1 MVLTLRLRFF
11 LSLTGALL
19 LTSLL
24 VLLSTPHHHSQLT
37 TFWLHDLPPLTPLLR
52 ILTYTGVLL
61 ISLSSFISRP
71 PFGDS
76 PLQAP
81 ELFAFTLPSFFSL
94 EGAMRLIGGRW
105 ITHGRLRL
113 LRGVMLVAW
122 VCCIVG
128 LGGRVP
134 GVVVGLLHFLLHG
147 VVSGCIG
154 TSHRWYVPVYTLLA
168 LMFADGNQALS
179 LDSVIHSHYPSYP
192 LYSHS
197 SSSPSTVSG
206 SGLARKLVLI
216 ASISTLFYG
225 GLTKLLNGGWKWLNG
240 RSLAY
245 YVSSEENG
253 RWGLLK
259 RVMSS
264 QPLLSLFLS
273 VSSIVLE
280 CGAIVAVFSRF
291 WRPIVLANAAA
302 FHFGIWLTMWPNY
315 LPQTWCYGVGT
326 QWPWEEL
333 PAYPALVPPQ
343 WATSHQPTFL
353 LPHWPAYFHSTP
365 FWACWAATLLC
376 VFLTFVTLFRI
387 EYWPLTG
394 IPMYSFYRDNSFSY
408 RFLRD
413 ERQAQFVAVEH
424 VHSGYPNALAWSN
437 LWIIL
442 RLKNTDPRV
451 RHEIAEARRR
461 RKVEKLQQRPA
472 ALAVGGAKRPWR
484 SLLDPPGVG
493 EGVGSIDD
501 PDERWYVN
509 LKGRVTKE
517 GAVRGV
523 LTKQW
528 RRTLHNVA
536 AADMAAK
543 PVGRIHAPKEGEG
556 ARIDAEE
563 SEGEV
568 GVEGM
573 GGGGVTGGWEGRDEE
588 EAEADVEGEGE
599 GETEEAEGEG
609 VVRRRRKGGSVG
621 GVGVDPSL
629 AATGSS
635 PRPSPRPVYPGEAWL
650 LKQRDGL
657 RMYAEEC
664 EWKLPEWA
672 EATGELQLRCKLR
685 HGYAVLARC
694 PWNPAKQQ

>member
-1 MVLTLRLRFF
+1 MVLTLNLRFF
-11 LSLTGALL
+11 LSFTGALL
-19 LTSLL
+19 LTFLL
-24 VLLSTPHHHSQLT
+24 FLLSTPRHHAHLAS
-37 TFWLHDLPPLTPLLR
+37 FWLHDLPPLHPSIR
-52 ILTYTGVLL
+52 ILAYSGTLL
-61 ISLSSFISRP
+61 ISLISYVSRP

-81 ELFAFTLPSFFSL
+81 ELFHYTLSSFFSL
-94 EGAMRLIGGRW
+94 EGAMALLGRRW
-105 ITHGRLRL
+105 ITQQRLRL
-113 LRGVMLVAW
+113 LRAVMVAAW
-122 VCCIVG
+122 LCCIAG
-128 LGGRVP
+128 FGGRTP
-134 GVVVGLLHFLLHG
+134 AVVLGLLHFLLHG

-168 LMFADGNQALS
+168 LMFANGNASFSVDAL
-179 LDSVIHSHYPSYP
+179 IHRRYPSYP
-192 LYSHS
+192 LYSAF
-197 SSSPSTVSG
+197 SPSSVAD

-259 RVMSS
+259 QLMNS
-264 QPLLSLFLS
+264 QPALSLFLS

-280 CGAIVAVFSRF
+280 CGAVVAVFSRF

-315 LPQTWCYGVGT
+315 APQTWCYGVGT
-326 QWPWEEL
+326 QWPWETVPRYAE
-333 PAYPALVPPQ
+333 LVPPA
-343 WATSHQPTFL
+343 WAQSTQPTWTL
-353 LPHWPAYFHSTP
+353 LGAAPEYFYTGR
-365 FWACWAATLLC
+365 FVACCLATLLC

-424 VHSGYPNALAWSN
+424 VQSGYPNALAWSN

-442 RLKNTDPRV
+442 RLKNTHPAVKD
-451 RHEIAEARRR
+451 EIAEAKRR
-461 RKVEKLQQRPA
+461 RKEGKLARPA
-472 ALAVGGAKRPWR
+472 ASPSAARRPWR
-484 SLLDPPGVG
+484 LFEPPEV
-493 EGVGSIDD
+493 VGSIED
-501 PDERWYVN
+501 PEERWYVN
-509 LKGRVTKE
+509 LKGRVTRE
-517 GAVRGV
+517 GSTRGV

-528 RRTLHNVA
+528 RRTLHNIA

-543 PVGRIHAPKEGEG
+543 PSGRIHAPKEGEG
-556 ARIDAEE
+556 AVIDAEE
-563 SEGEV
+563 SEGEIADARQTDPQDEKETDADD
-568 GVEGM
+568 EGASPRA
-573 GGGGVTGGWEGRDEE
+573 T
-588 EAEADVEGEGE
+588 
-599 GETEEAEGEG
+599 
-609 VVRRRRKGGSVG
+609 RRRKGRGPR
-621 GVGVDPSL
+621 VDTGMAL
-629 AATGSS
+629 AGAT

-650 LKQRDGL
+650 LGERDSM
-657 RMYAEEC
+657 RRYAVEC
-664 EWKLPEWA
+664 DWQLPAWA
-672 EATGELQLRCKLR
+672 ELTGELQLRCKLR

-694 PWNPAKQQ
+694 PWNPTKMST

>member
-1 MVLTLRLRFF
+1 MVLTLNLRFF
-11 LSLTGALL
+11 LSVTGSLL
-19 LTSLL
+19 LTLL
-24 VLLSTPHHHSQLT
+24 LFLLSTPHHHAHLT
-37 TFWLHDLPPLTPLLR
+37 AFWLHDLPPLTPLTR
-52 ILTYTGVLL
+52 ILTYSGVLL
-61 ISLSSFISRP
+61 ISLASFISRP

-81 ELFAFTLPSFFSL
+81 QLYAFTLPSFFSL
-94 EGAMRLIGGRW
+94 EGGMRPLGRAW
-105 ITHGRLRL
+105 ITHARLRA
-113 LRGVMLVAW
+113 LRNVMLVAW

-128 LGGRVP
+128 LGGRGP
-134 GVVVGLLHFLLHG
+134 PIVVGLLHFLLHG

-168 LMFADGNQALS
+168 LTLANGNQSLS
-179 LDSVIHSHYPSYP
+179 LDAAIHSRFPSYP
-192 LYSHS
+192 LYSPTD
-197 SSSPSTVSG
+197 PSTVAG

-259 RVMSS
+259 RVMHT

-315 LPQTWCYGVGT
+315 APQTWCYGVGT
-326 QWPWEEL
+326 QWPWEEV
-333 PAYPALVPPQ
+333 PAYPAVVPAE
-343 WATSHQPTFL
+343 WAGSHQSTFML
-353 LPHWPAYFHSTP
+353 TEWPSYFHSTS
-365 FWACWAATLLC
+365 FWACWVATLLC

-387 EYWPLTG
+387 EYWPFTG
-394 IPMYSFYRDNSFSY
+394 IPMYSFYRDHSFSY

-413 ERQAQFVAVEH
+413 ETQAQFVAVEH
-424 VHSGYPNALAWSN
+424 VQSGYPNALAWSN

-442 RLKNTDPRV
+442 RLKNTDPKV
-451 RHEIAEARRR
+451 KEEIAEAK
-461 RKVEKLQQRPA
+461 RKRKEGKLAASSAPA
-472 ALAVGGAKRPWR
+472 AAKRPWR
-484 SLLDPPGVG
+484 FLDPSGMSA
-493 EGVGSIDD
+493 GSIDD
-501 PDERWYVN
+501 PEERWYVN
-509 LKGRVTKE
+509 LKGRVTRE
-517 GAVRGV
+517 DAVRGV

-528 RRTLHNVA
+528 RRTLHNIA

-556 ARIDAEE
+556 AVIDAEE

-568 GVEGM
+568 GTEGGVEGVE
-573 GGGGVTGGWEGRDEE
+573 GGDEIG
-588 EAEADVEGEGE
+588 AEGEGE
-599 GETEEAEGEG
+599 GGEG
-609 VVRRRRKGGSVG
+609 DTGGVRRRRGGSR
-621 GVGVDPSL
+621 VGVDPEL
-629 AATGSS
+629 APQGGL

-650 LKQRDGL
+650 LGERGSL
-657 RMYAEEC
+657 RKYAEEC
-664 EWKLPEWA
+664 EWQLPAWA
-672 EATGELQLRCKLR
+672 EVTGELQLRCKLR

-694 PWNPAKQQ
+694 PWNPAKQ